1 MFYSSHSDFLLR
13 CLLLMKF
20 LKTFASSRST
30 LLLSLYSVAASR
42 GRKFP
47 LIPGSFQWLKI
58 SYMELWRTAKKK
70 KNYQPNTNFVRTVS
84 SQNAARHLLKK
95 TIPHILQFMYKTAS
109 SLDCCPDRVLKKCS
123 ENTNLPWKTPENF
136 QRKQVNNP
144 NTVLLRL
151 LIKTSNY
158 SDQNLFASNKKGI
171 QIQSFSTLCSLS
183 LLQVL
188 SLLIY
193 SSALLLCMP
202 SRLPACSL
210 LPRRRLPWNTAYSR
224 RHYRNL
230 I

>member
-70 KNYQPNTNFVRTVS
+70 NYQPNTNFVRTVS

-95 TIPHILQFMYKTAS
+95 TIPHILQFIYKTAS

-123 ENTNLPWKTPENF
+123 ENTNLPWKTPENLK
-136 QRKQVNNP
+136 RKQVNNP

-193 SSALLLCMP
+193 RQC
-202 SRLPACSL
+202 PAAVHAQQAPSL
-210 LPRRRLPWNTAYSR
+210 LPAPTEKAALEHRVLPQA
-224 RHYRNL
+224 L
-230 I
+230 P

>member
-1 MFYSSHSDFLLR
+1 MFYSSHSDFLLG

-20 LKTFASSRST
+20 LKTFASSRSHFASQS
-30 LLLSLYSVAASR
+30 LLCSSITREKTSSHSWKFSVTENIIH
-42 GRKFP
+42 GT
-47 LIPGSFQWLKI
+47 
-58 SYMELWRTAKKK
+58 MEESKK
-70 KNYQPNTNFVRTVS
+70 KNYQPNTNFVWTVF
-84 SQNAARHLLKK
+84 SQNVARHLLKK
-95 TIPHILQFMYKTAS
+95 TIPHILQFIYKTAS

-123 ENTNLPWKTPENF
+123 ENTYLPWKTPENLK
-136 QRKQVNNP
+136 RKQVNNP
-144 NTVLLRL
+144 NTLLLHL

-188 SLLIY
+188 SPLIY
-193 SSALLLCMP
+193 RQC
-202 SRLPACSL
+202 PAAVHAQQAPSL